1 MHFYL
6 LLLHGKLTVKSIQP
20 AKFGPF
26 FTRSGTSGSLSS
38 FICLNFV
45 ITKLANEIIHSSV
58 QVNLRLDL
66 YFSEKKIDCYCF
78 SVVKYKSHDRG
89 VIHCNWNNYST
100 DSLYSY
106 FLQDSVHMRFFF
118 YKMDIRQFSFK
129 FNLGNVETGC

>member
-20 AKFGPF
+20 AKFGLF

-58 QVNLRLDL
+58 RVNLRLDL

-78 SVVKYKSHDRG
+78 SVVKCKSYDRG
-89 VIHCNWNNYST
+89 VI
-100 DSLYSY
+100 SLQ
-106 FLQDSVHMRFFF
+106 LQ
-118 YKMDIRQFSFK
+118 
-129 FNLGNVETGC
+129 